1 MDKFDL
7 IPLLDYISPDDYEV
21 WYQVGMALK
30 HEGYTWEDWDRW
42 SQGSSKYHP
51 GECESKWNTFHEDTS
66 SPVTGARITMLAKE
80 GGWESNRITASSE
93 PPKFL
98 AWDAVIGKDTE
109 PIVDEGFAEC
119 EPIPEPPKNWNPCE
133 QLLTY
138 INTLFQPD
146 DIVAYVVKSST
157 RTDEEGNV
165 KYFPANSGVYSK
177 TAEQLCRDLNHYDD
191 ISYAIGDYDHK
202 AGAWIRFNPFN
213 GEGVTNANVT
223 DFRYALVEC
232 DDISLEKQYSL
243 IKQMQLPVACL
254 VHSGGKSI
262 HAIVKVNAIDKED
275 YAKKIK
281 FLYEACEKSGLKLD
295 TKNKNPSRLSRMP
308 GIERNGKKQYLIA
321 TNLGCES
328 WDKWID
334 YIGSLDD
341 DLPEILDFWDQLQE
355 PPELSPE
362 LIGGILRE
370 GNKMIITGES
380 KAGKTCLS
388 QELAVCIAEGKE
400 WLGKFPC
407 EQGKVLYI
415 NLEVEAASLFHR
427 FRSIYFAN
435 GWEFTE
441 NCHNICPWNLRGY
454 AIPLDKLAAKII
466 RRCKHTGP
474 YKAIILD
481 PLYKVQQGDENSAE
495 AISIFCNALDKIA
508 HETGAAIIYDHH
520 HPKGAVGNRKVVDR
534 GSGSGVFARDA
545 DAICDL
551 SFLEP
556 DKVILETIGQQIKAG
571 EKPMQLAFVLRDFK
585 DVEPIN
591 IFFKFPIHYVDT
603 AGLLEGALVEGD
615 PQTNIQNQNKK
626 TESEKN
632 QIIEDA
638 FESVEHITVDGVE
651 YARFSEMLKVSE
663 VSEKTL
669 RKYVNESVFFELE
682 KGHVRRSDF
691 C

>member
-7 IPLLDYISPDDYEV
+7 IPLLAYISPDDYEV

-30 HEGYTWEDWDRW
+30 TEGYTWQDWDKW
-42 SQGSSKYHP
+42 SSSSAKYHN
-51 GECESKWNTFHEDTS
+51 GECEKKWDTFNGEGT
-66 SPVTGARITMLAKE
+66 TGAYITMLAKE
-80 GGWESNRITASSE
+80 GGWESNKPASTSE
-93 PPKFL
+93 HKFL
-98 AWDAVIGKDTE
+98 AWDAVIGKDTA
-109 PIVDEGFAEC
+109 PIVDEGFAEK
-119 EPIPEPPKNWNPCE
+119 EPIPEPPRDWDPCK
-133 QLLTY
+133 QLSTY

-146 DIVAYVVKSST
+146 DIVAYVVKSAQK
-157 RTDEEGNV
+157 TDENG
-165 KYFPANSGVYSK
+165 KIRYYPANSGVYTK
-177 TAEQLCRDLNHYDD
+177 TAEEICKDLEHYND
-191 ISYAIGDYDHK
+191 ITYAIGDYDK
-202 AGAWIRFNPFN
+202 NAGAWIRFNPFD
-213 GEGVTNANVT
+213 GQGVANANVT

-262 HAIVKVNAIDKED
+262 HAVVKVNAIDKED

-295 TKNKNPSRLSRMP
+295 TKNKNPSRLSRMA
-308 GIERNGKKQYLIA
+308 GVMRGNNKQYLIA
-321 TNLGCES
+321 TNIGCES

-341 DLPEILDFWDQLQE
+341 DLPEILDFWDQLKE

-388 QELAVCIAEGKE
+388 QEIAVCIAEGKP
-400 WLGKFPC
+400 WLDKFPC

-427 FRSIYFAN
+427 FRSIYSAN

-454 AIPLDKLAAKII
+454 AVPLDKLAAKII
-466 RRCKHTGP
+466 RRCKNTGP

-495 AISIFCNALDKIA
+495 AISTFCNALDKIA

-520 HPKGAVGNRKVVDR
+520 HPKGAVGGRKVIDR
-534 GSGSGVFARDA
+534 GSGSGVFSRDA

-551 SFLEP
+551 SFLDP
-556 DKVILETIGQQIKAG
+556 DVRIMETIGQQIADG
-571 EKPMQLAFVLRDFK
+571 EKPMQLSFVLRDFK

-591 IFFKFPIHYVDT
+591 IFFKFPVHYIDT
-603 AGLLEGALVEGD
+603 VGLLEGALVEGD
-615 PQTNIQNQNKK
+615 PKTNIQNQNKK
-626 TESEKN
+626 TDAEKN

-638 FESVEHITVDGVE
+638 FETVDKFTTADGVE
-651 YARFSEMLKVSE
+651 YAKFSEMLKVAE
-663 VSEKTL
+663 VSEKTF
-669 RKYVNESVFFELE
+669 RKYVNESMFFELE

>member
-1 MDKFDL
+1 MEKFDL
-7 IPLLDYISPDDYEV
+7 IPLLSYISPDDYEV

-30 HEGYTWEDWDRW
+30 TEGYTWQDWDKW
-42 SQGSSKYHP
+42 SSGSTKYHH
-51 GECESKWNTFHEDTS
+51 GECEKKWNTFNGDG
-66 SPVTGARITMLAKE
+66 VTGAYITMLAKE
-80 GGWESNRITASSE
+80 GGWETNKPASTSE
-93 PPKFL
+93 HKFL
-98 AWDAVIGKDTE
+98 AWDAVIGKDTA
-109 PIVDEGFAEC
+109 PIVDEGFAEK
-119 EPIPEPPKNWNPCE
+119 EPIPEPPRDWDPCK
-133 QLLTY
+133 QLSTY

-146 DIVAYVVKSST
+146 DIVAYVVKSAQK
-157 RTDEEGNV
+157 TDENG
-165 KYFPANSGVYSK
+165 KIRHYPANSGVYTR
-177 TAEQLCRDLNHYDD
+177 TAEEICKDLDHYND
-191 ISYAIGDYDHK
+191 ITFAIGDYSK
-202 AGAWIRFNPFN
+202 EAGAWIRFNPFD
-213 GEGVTNANVT
+213 GHGVANANVT

-262 HAIVKVNAIDKED
+262 HAVVKVNAIDKED

-308 GIERNGKKQYLIA
+308 GVERNGQKQYLIA
-321 TNLGCES
+321 TNIGCES

-341 DLPEILDFWDQLQE
+341 DLPEILDFWDQLKE

-388 QELAVCIAEGKE
+388 QEIAVCIAEGKP
-400 WLGKFPC
+400 WLDKFPC

-427 FRSIYFAN
+427 FRSIYKAN
-435 GWEFTE
+435 NWEFTE

-454 AIPLDKLAAKII
+454 AVPLDKLAAKII
-466 RRCKHTGP
+466 RRCKNTGP

-495 AISIFCNALDKIA
+495 AISSFCNALDKIA

-520 HPKGAVGNRKVVDR
+520 HPKGAVGGRKVIDR
-534 GSGSGVFARDA
+534 GSGSGVFSRDA

-551 SFLEP
+551 SFLDP
-556 DKVILETIGQQIKAG
+556 DKAILETIGQQIADG
-571 EKPMQLAFVLRDFK
+571 EKPMQLSFVLRDFK
-585 DVEPIN
+585 DIEPLN
-591 IFFKFPIHYVDT
+591 IFFKFPIHYADT
-603 AGLLEGALVEGD
+603 AELLKGALVEGD
-615 PQTNIQNQNKK
+615 PKTNIQNTNKK
-626 TESEKN
+626 TDAEKN
-632 QIIEDA
+632 QIVEDA
-638 FESVEHITVDGVE
+638 FNSIEHITVDGIE
-651 YARFSEMLKVSE
+651 YAKFSEMIKVSE

-669 RKYVNESVFFELE
+669 RKYVQESPFFELE
-682 KGHVRRSDF
+682 KGNVRRNDF